1 MSFRGKDVLSILD
14 FTRNDLERL
23 FRIASSK
30 FEGDEL
36 KGKVVALAFF
46 EPSTRTRL
54 SFETA
59 TLRLGGGYIGF
70 DAVQGTSIAKG
81 ETFSD
86 TVRMLDAYADAI
98 IVRHSLEGAAKLAAE
113 LAEAPV
119 INAGDGSKRH
129 PTQAMIDLYTVWR
142 EKKGIDNL
150 VYGVLGDL
158 RYGRASGSFLRALN
172 LYSPKKV
179 YLIAPESLRPKEELL
194 DTLKMPWEFSNLEEV
209 LPELDVLY
217 VTRIQKERFPDPAEY
232 ERVRGSYRI
241 DAALLLKNAKE
252 DMIILH
258 PLPRVDEIALDVDST
273 PHALYFKQ
281 AAYGVPI
288 RMALLREVVP

>member
-1 MSFRGKDVLSILD
+1 MLSFRGKDVLCIMD

-36 KGKVVALAFF
+36 RGRVIAMAFF

-70 DAVQGTSIAKG
+70 DAVQATSVAKG
-81 ETFSD
+81 ESFSD
-86 TVRMLDAYADAI
+86 TIRMLDAYADAI
-98 IVRHSLEGAAKLAAE
+98 VVRHSLEGAAKLAAE
-113 LAEAPV
+113 LADSPV

-129 PTQAMIDLYTVWR
+129 PTQAMIDLYTIWK
-142 EKKGIDNL
+142 EKRGIDNL
-150 VYGVLGDL
+150 TYGVLGDL
-158 RYGRASGSFLRALN
+158 RYGRAAGSFLRALN
-172 LYSPKKV
+172 IYSPKKV
-179 YLIAPESLRPKEELL
+179 YLIAPESLRPREELL
-194 DTLKMPWEFSNLEEV
+194 DSLKMSWEFADLSEV

-232 ERVRGSYRI
+232 ERVKGSYRI
-241 DAALLLKNAKE
+241 DASLLRDAKSS
-252 DMIILH
+252 MIILH
-258 PLPRVDEIALDVDST
+258 PLPRVDEIALDVDNT

-281 AAYGVPI
+281 AANGIPL

>member
-1 MSFRGKDVLSILD
+1 MSFRGKDVLSILN
-14 FTRNDLERL
+14 FSRNDLERL

-36 KGKVVALAFF
+36 RGKVVALAFF

-86 TVRMLDAYADAI
+86 TIRMLDAYADVI
-98 IVRHSLEGAAKLAAE
+98 VVRHSLEGAAKLAAE

-172 LYSPKKV
+172 LYSPRKV

-194 DTLKMPWEFSNLEEV
+194 DTLRMPWEFADLEEV

-232 ERVRGSYRI
+232 ERVKGSYRI
-241 DAALLLKNAKE
+241 DAALLKNAKE

-273 PHALYFKQ
+273 PHARYFKQ

>member
-70 DAVQGTSIAKG
+70 DAIQGTSIAKG

-86 TVRMLDAYADAI
+86 TIRMLDAYADVI
-98 IVRHSLEGAAKLAAE
+98 VVRHGLEGAAKLAAE
-113 LAEAPV
+113 LAKAPV

-158 RYGRASGSFLRALN
+158 RYGRASSSFLRALN

-179 YLIAPESLRPKEELL
+179 YLIAPKSLRPKEELL
-194 DTLKMPWEFSNLEEV
+194 DTLKIPWEFSNLEEV

-232 ERVRGSYRI
+232 ERVKGSYRI
-241 DAALLLKNAKE
+241 DAALLKNAKE

>member
-1 MSFRGKDVLSILD
+1 MSFRGKDVLSILN
-14 FTRNDLERL
+14 FSRNDLERL

-36 KGKVVALAFF
+36 RGKVVALAFF

-86 TVRMLDAYADAI
+86 TIRMLDAYADVI
-98 IVRHSLEGAAKLAAE
+98 VVRHSLEGAAKLAAE

-172 LYSPKKV
+172 LYSPRKV

-194 DTLKMPWEFSNLEEV
+194 DTLRMPWEFADLEEV

-232 ERVRGSYRI
+232 ERVKGSYRI
-241 DAALLLKNAKE
+241 DAALLRNAKE

-273 PHALYFKQ
+273 PHARYFKQ

>member
-1 MSFRGKDVLSILD
+1 MSFRGKDVLCILD

-36 KGKVVALAFF
+36 KGKVIALAFF
-46 EPSTRTRL
+46 EPSTRTRM

-59 TLRLGGGYIGF
+59 TLRLGGSYIGF
-70 DAVQGTSIAKG
+70 DAAQATSVAKG
-81 ETFSD
+81 ESFSD

-98 IVRHSLEGAAKLAAE
+98 VVRHSLEGAAKLAAE
-113 LAEAPV
+113 LAESPV

-129 PTQAMIDLYTVWR
+129 PTQAMIDLYTIWR
-142 EKKGIDNL
+142 EKKGIDNM

-158 RYGRASGSFLRALN
+158 RYGRAAGSFLRALN
-172 LYSPKKV
+172 LYSPRKV

-194 DTLKMPWEFSNLEEV
+194 DSLKMPWEFASLNDV
-209 LPELDVLY
+209 LSELDVLY

-232 ERVRGSYRI
+232 ERVKGSYRI
-241 DAALLLKNAKE
+241 DVNLLKDAK
-252 DMIILH
+252 DSLIVMH
-258 PLPRVDEIALDVDST
+258 PLPRVDEIALDVDRT
-273 PHALYFKQ
+273 KHALYFKQ
-281 AAYGVPI
+281 AANGVPV
-288 RMALLREVVP
+288 RMALLSEVVA

>member
-14 FTRNDLERL
+14 FSRNDLERL

-86 TVRMLDAYADAI
+86 TIRMLDAYADVI
-98 IVRHSLEGAAKLAAE
+98 VVRHSLEGAAKLAAE

-172 LYSPKKV
+172 LYSPRKV

-194 DTLKMPWEFSNLEEV
+194 DTLKMPWEFADLEEV

-232 ERVRGSYRI
+232 ERVKGSYRI
-241 DAALLLKNAKE
+241 DAALLKNAKE

-273 PHALYFKQ
+273 PHARYFKQ

>member
-1 MSFRGKDVLSILD
+1 MSFRGKDILSILD

-86 TVRMLDAYADAI
+86 TIRMLDAYADVI
-98 IVRHSLEGAAKLAAE
+98 VVRHSLEGAAKLAAE
-113 LAEAPV
+113 LADSPV

-129 PTQAMIDLYTVWR
+129 PTQAMIDLYTIWR
-142 EKKGIDNL
+142 EKRGIDGL

-172 LYSPKKV
+172 LYSPRKV

-194 DTLKMPWEFSNLEEV
+194 DALKMPWEFADLEEV

-241 DAALLLKNAKE
+241 DAALLRNAKE
-252 DMIILH
+252 SMIVLH
-258 PLPRVDEIALDVDST
+258 PLPRVDEISLDVDPT
-273 PHALYFKQ
+273 PHARYFRQ

>member
-14 FTRNDLERL
+14 FSRNDLERL

-86 TVRMLDAYADAI
+86 TIRMLDAYADVI
-98 IVRHSLEGAAKLAAE
+98 VVRHSLEGAAKLAAE

-129 PTQAMIDLYTVWR
+129 PTQAMIDLYTVWK

-172 LYSPKKV
+172 LYSPRKV

-194 DTLKMPWEFSNLEEV
+194 DTLKMPWEFADLEEV

-232 ERVRGSYRI
+232 ERVKGSYRI
-241 DAALLLKNAKE
+241 DAALLKNAKE

-273 PHALYFKQ
+273 PHARYFKQ

>member
-1 MSFRGKDVLSILD
+1 LSFRGKDILSILD

-86 TVRMLDAYADAI
+86 TIRMLDAYADVI
-98 IVRHSLEGAAKLAAE
+98 VVRHSLEGAAKLAAE
-113 LAEAPV
+113 LADSPV

-129 PTQAMIDLYTVWR
+129 PTQAMIDLYTIWR
-142 EKKGIDNL
+142 EKRGIDGL

-172 LYSPKKV
+172 LYSPRKV

-194 DTLKMPWEFSNLEEV
+194 DALKMPWEFADLEEV

-241 DAALLLKNAKE
+241 DAALLRNAKE
-252 DMIILH
+252 SMIVLH
-258 PLPRVDEIALDVDST
+258 PLPRVDEISLDVDPT
-273 PHALYFKQ
+273 PHARYFRQ

>member
-1 MSFRGKDVLSILD
+1 LSFSGKDVLSILD
-14 FTRNDLERL
+14 FTRNELERL

-86 TVRMLDAYADAI
+86 TIRMLDAYADVI
-98 IVRHSLEGAAKLAAE
+98 VVRHSLEGAAKLAAE

-142 EKKGIDNL
+142 EKKVIDNL
-150 VYGVLGDL
+150 VYGILGDL
-158 RYGRASGSFLRALN
+158 RYGRASGSFLRVLN

-194 DTLKMPWEFSNLEEV
+194 DTLKMPWEFADLEEV

-232 ERVRGSYRI
+232 ERVKGSYRI
-241 DAALLLKNAKE
+241 DAALLKNAKE

-273 PHALYFKQ
+273 PHARYFKQ

-288 RMALLREVVP
+288 RMALLREVIP

>member
-1 MSFRGKDVLSILD
+1 MSFRGRDVLSILD

-36 KGKVVALAFF
+36 EGKVVALAFF

-86 TVRMLDAYADAI
+86 TIRMLDAYADAI
-98 IVRHSLEGAAKLAAE
+98 VVRHGLEGAAKLAAE
-113 LAEAPV
+113 LAESPV

-142 EKKGIDNL
+142 EKRGIDNL

-179 YLIAPESLRPKEELL
+179 YLIAPESLRPREELL
-194 DTLKMPWEFSNLEEV
+194 DTLKMPWEFADLEEV

-241 DAALLLKNAKE
+241 DAALLKNAKE
-252 DMIILH
+252 SMIILH

-273 PHALYFKQ
+273 PHARYFKQ

>member
-1 MSFRGKDVLSILD
+1 MSFRGRDVISILD

-23 FRIASSK
+23 FRIASSR

-36 KGKVVALAFF
+36 KGRVVALAFF

-70 DAVQGTSIAKG
+70 DVIGGTSVAKG

-86 TVRMLDAYADAI
+86 TVRMLDAYADVI
-98 IVRHSLEGAAKLAAE
+98 VVRHRLEGAAKLAAE
-113 LAEAPV
+113 LAESPV

-129 PTQAMIDLYTVWR
+129 PTQAMIDLYTIWR
-142 EKKGIDNL
+142 ERGRLDGL

-158 RYGRASGSFLRALN
+158 RYGRASGSFLNALN
-172 LYSPKKV
+172 LYSPRKV
-179 YLIAPESLRPKEELL
+179 YLIAPQSLRPKRELL
-194 DTLKMPWEFSNLEEV
+194 DTLKMPWEFADLSEV

-217 VTRIQKERFPDPAEY
+217 VTRIQKERFPDLAEY
-232 ERVRGSYRI
+232 ERVKGSYRI
-241 DAALLLKNAKE
+241 DASLLKNAK
-252 DMIILH
+252 DSLMIMH

-273 PHALYFKQ
+273 PHAFYFKQ
-281 AAYGVPI
+281 ASYGVPV
-288 RMALLREVVP
+288 RMALLREVTP

>member
-14 FTRNDLERL
+14 FSRNDLERL
-23 FRIASSK
+23 FRIASSR

-86 TVRMLDAYADAI
+86 TIRMLDAYADVI
-98 IVRHSLEGAAKLAAE
+98 VVRHSLEGAAKLAAE

-172 LYSPKKV
+172 LYSPRKA

-194 DTLKMPWEFSNLEEV
+194 DTLRMPWEFADLEEV

-232 ERVRGSYRI
+232 ERVKGSYRI
-241 DAALLLKNAKE
+241 DAALLKNAKE

-273 PHALYFKQ
+273 PHARYFKQ